1 MMFRIPV
8 FSLVALSHS
17 RIVDGERGRLGEGER
32 GRLGEGERGRGGC
45 ARFRVSEF
53 QGFRVSEFQSH
64 LSLYVHL
71 STLYAPFTFFNR
83 YLV

>member
-17 RIVDGERGRLGEGER
+17 RIVDGER